1 MKMYGVSFNLRKEME
16 SCKLIVLLLLI
27 FRINSI
33 DGRNIESSS
42 VHDIMP
48 PQPVVQCR
56 TQCLVKYILDDGNSV
71 DLFPNCDD
79 DTNCAMC
86 WDFCKT
92 FHSQDRHFMKN
103 ICTDYTCVSLFQI
116 FIQIKKALWES
127 IVNRSLALKSKT
139 FISVLRPISQFSKFI
154 STCELNLL

>member
-103 ICTDYTCVSLFQI
+103 ICTDYTCVS
-116 FIQIKKALWES
+116 FISKNLYKSRKHCENPLLTD
-127 IVNRSLALKSKT
+127 RSL
-139 FISVLRPISQFSKFI
+139 
-154 STCELNLL
+154 